1 MNVWMV
7 KGTTLPKAYHDALCH
22 LYCFGEDVP
31 CPDWNTSRKETGMT
45 MVVEEPF
52 KEPMIS
58 KLFPAGADELQQY
71 CLEMVDGILDFEI
84 EKGNWKY
91 TYHAR
96 MKDQIPFIIDE
107 LQRNPYSTKAVIDIR
122 TPEDVGSDDPACLQH
137 LQFFIRDGK
146 LECHVLF
153 RSNDAVKATF
163 MNAFALIMLQS
174 VIADK
179 LGVEVG
185 QYVHTANSFHAYEKD
200 IPTLKNYVD
209 KICKTKPS
217 DLCYWFKGDWLE
229 LMMDATESIM
239 AKVEE
244 LKTH

>member
-1 MNVWMV
+1 MNIRMIMG
-7 KGTTLPKAYHDALCH
+7 KTLPLTYHGALCE
-22 LYCFGEDVP
+22 LYYCGEDIP
-31 CPDWNTSRKETGMT
+31 CPDWNTSRKETKMI

-52 KEPMIS
+52 REPMIS

-71 CLEMVDGILDFEI
+71 CMEMIDGILDFEI

-122 TPEDVGSDDPACLQH
+122 TPEDIGSNDPACLQH
-137 LQFFIRDGK
+137 IQYFIRDGK
-146 LECHVLF
+146 LECDVLF

-179 LGVEVG
+179 LGVGIG
-185 QYVHTANSFHAYEKD
+185 QYVHTANSFHAYERD
-200 IPTLKNYVD
+200 IPTLKSYVE
-209 KICKTKPS
+209 KIRSTKPTE
-217 DLCYWFKGDWLE
+217 LCYYFKGDWQD
-229 LMMDATESIM
+229 LMMEATESIM